1 LRSGQIAHL
10 HLPSPLEKDD
20 ADRLT
25 QFVRAL
31 IFERQAQRP
40 AAEPEGD

>member
-1 LRSGQIAHL
+1 MAHL

-25 QFVRAL
+25 QFLRAL
-31 IFERQAQRP
+31 VFERQAQLP
-40 AAEPEGD
+40 AGEAGEA